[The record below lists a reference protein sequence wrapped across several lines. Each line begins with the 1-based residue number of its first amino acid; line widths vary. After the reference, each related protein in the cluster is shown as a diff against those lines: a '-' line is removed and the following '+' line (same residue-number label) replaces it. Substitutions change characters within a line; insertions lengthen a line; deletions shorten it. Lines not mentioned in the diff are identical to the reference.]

1 MGDTIVG
8 VQFGIANPENLLK
21 RSVVEVIT
29 DKTYQNNQPIAN
41 GVFDA
46 RFGVIENGKVC
57 PTCKQTNQFCPG
69 HFGHIRLARPVY
81 LYQFFD
87 MVEKLANVICLNC
100 SKILAPEEDVKALK
114 STGLSRFKEVRD
126 MRPSPKKDEPFECPH
141 CETPIFKKIA
151 KVMGKAATL
160 EGQLTDA
167 ESDPVNLQAE
177 MILRAFQRITDDDC
191 RSIGLNPEF
200 ARPEW
205 MMCTVLAVPPLTVRP
220 SVVMDDNQRMEDDLT
235 HVLINILRANDK
247 IREKID
253 KGESA
258 EVLDK
263 YTALLQYH
271 VATYV
276 DNDIKGMD
284 PSAQRSGRPL
294 RTLKSRFGAKTG
306 RVRGNLMGK
315 RVDFSA
321 RSVITP
327 DANIELDELG
337 VPEEIA
343 TNLTFPEI
351 VSPYNRDRLLSY
363 VKNGPDKHPGAKSVY
378 LKADDRTV
386 SLRYV
391 NPDTIDIREGDVVH
405 RHLINGDIVLF
416 NRQPSLH
423 KASMMAHRIVVL
435 PYSTFRLNV
444 SATRPYNADFDG
456 DEMNMHVPQSIASA
470 TELRY
475 IASVLRNI
483 ISPRTNSP
491 IIQLFQDTM
500 TGAYRISQPGVRVP
514 EPIAMNILARLKLP
528 FVRKNTTWTG
538 AELISAAFP
547 VMNYKGRINLKNGQL
562 EEGNVLQKGGVSGLL
577 HVIYADFGPQRAGQ
591 LINDIQ
597 SIVTQ
602 YNLYTGFSVGTSDLI
617 ANQATREFVAGELAK
632 GRDRV
637 AKILSA
643 VHAGQFENLMGLSDG
658 EQLEDDISSALK
670 EVAAS
675 INTKVIGSL
684 DKANRI
690 VQMVDSGSKGG
701 EQNITQMVALLGQ
714 QLIEGKRVQYTLQ
727 DRTLPHFARYDDG
740 VESRGFVQHS
750 FVDGLMP
757 AEFFYH
763 AQAGREGLI
772 DTAVKTSDTGY
783 IQRRLMKSME
793 DQHVEHDGTVRN
805 VTGSVIQFSYG
816 EDGVDTVA
824 VESQTCELPLMTL
837 ENIYRDYALTPS
849 DVNPF
854 LTASVEE
861 TPDLVEDL
869 VADRDLFVKSV
880 FRYRKNDTVLAPVNL
895 KRLLTKYANSY
906 STKTDLTP
914 AHVVGAINRFI
925 KEFPQSRVFHALLR
939 FYLAPKKVIVVHR
952 LSLALFD
959 ELIRDVRFRYIKSLV
974 HAGEMVGALAAQS
987 IGEPTTQLTLNSIAH
1002 DERVWVK
1009 NGACVRS
1016 VRIGDFVQEWIAKSS
1031 ALESHPNNTTLAHMP
1046 DGWETMSVDENGV
1059 IEWRKLEAVTQHPP
1073 VNEDGSNTLVKI
1085 HTKGGRTVL
1094 ATKAK
1099 SFLTKGTDG
1108 LLVPTRGDE
1117 LTIGCQVPLMANMPL
1132 TDMCG
1137 TVDVFDWIERGYRDR
1152 LPETIV
1158 LDEVFGRFVG
1168 AYIAEGMANE
1178 HVVGISNNDETFR
1191 TKALEWVDQLGF
1203 NYKTTVQENK
1213 IKTGWTSTDTVIHCS
1228 QLARFMAATC
1238 GRGSAN
1244 KQVPSFA
1251 YTAPE
1256 EFVTGLLS
1264 GYLSGDGTVGKDGRR
1279 CINFT
1284 SISEQLVD
1292 GMNALLARIGVHARK
1307 SREMKHRASPFKT
1320 HSFWFSRIPV
1330 NECIVLRTKMSFIVP
1345 EKQTRFEAITP
1356 TTIKCVR
1363 SEFTRV
1369 NNIIWDTV
1377 VSIEEQGCPTPF
1389 VYDFTV
1395 EGTRNFVHANG
1406 LCLRDTFHS
1415 AGTAK
1420 ANATSGV
1427 PRLEEILSASA
1438 NPKRPG
1444 NTVYLAP
1451 EFAYDQD
1458 AVISKMK
1465 EIQRTTLRDI
1475 TKSVRIYYDPSSS
1488 GTVVE
1493 EDAEVLALYQEFT
1506 VANVESCKS
1515 PWIMRLELND
1525 LEMASRNILD
1535 LTEVQTKL
1543 RASPYKILECMHS
1556 VGDSAK
1562 GVKADA
1568 ILSNADASKLILRL
1582 TFDENVV
1589 KTPTQLRFLEDK
1601 ILDTVLTGVDGVGGV
1616 HLRKVKNELI
1626 YDEKVGG
1633 YSQKEQYVLDVDGT
1647 NMYQLMVFPGA
1658 DGTRTFSN
1666 DIHEINDVFGIE
1678 AARLAIF
1685 EECSEVFV
1693 QEKVNYHHLSVLVD
1707 SMTFSGRI
1715 VAVNRFGM
1723 NKNETGVLARSSF
1736 EETSKNMFNAAMG
1749 AEYDT
1754 MRGVSANIMFGQKPP
1769 CGTGF
1774 VDILVDESRLPD
1786 GPDELPEDK
1795 TLDEVN
1801 QKLSGL
1807 PTNEI
1812 QMADIQMAW

>member
-8 VQFGIANPENLLK
+8 VQFGIANPENLIK
-21 RSVVEVIT
+21 RSVVEVTT

-100 SKILAPEEDVKALK
+100 SKILALEQVVSSLK

-126 MRPSPKKDEPFECPH
+126 LRPTPRKDEVLQCPH
-141 CETPIFKKIA
+141 CETAIFKKIA
-151 KVMGKAATL
+151 KVIGKAATL
-160 EGQLTDA
+160 EGQSNVEGT
-167 ESDPVNLQAE
+167 DPVVIQPE
-177 MILRAFQRITDDDC
+177 MILRAFQRMTDEDC
-191 RSIGLNPEF
+191 RLIGLNPEF

-205 MMCTVLAVPPLTVRP
+205 MICTVLAVPPLTVRP

-235 HVLINILRANDK
+235 HKLIDILRANDK
-247 IREKID
+247 VREKID
-253 KGESA
+253 KEESA

-263 YTALLQYH
+263 YTAKLQYD

-276 DNDIKGMD
+276 DNDIKGLE

-343 TNLTFPEI
+343 INLTFPEI
-351 VSPYNRDRLLSY
+351 VSPYNRDRLLGY

-405 RHLINGDIVLF
+405 RHLIHGDIVLF

-423 KASMMAHRIVVL
+423 KASMMAHRVVVL

-483 ISPRTNSP
+483 VSPRTNSP

-500 TGAYRISQPGVRVP
+500 TGAYRISKPGVKVP
-514 EPIAMNILARLKLP
+514 EPIAMNILARLRLP
-528 FVRKNTTWTG
+528 FVRKGVPWTG
-538 AELISAAFP
+538 SELISAAFP
-547 VMNYKGRINLKNGQL
+547 MMNYKGRINLKNGQL
-562 EEGNVLQKGGVSGLL
+562 AEGDILQKGGVSGLL
-577 HVIYADFGPQRAGQ
+577 HVVYTDFGPERCGQ

-617 ANQATREFVAGELAK
+617 ANQPTREFVGEQLKK

-637 AKILSA
+637 AEILSA
-643 VHAGQFENLMGLSDG
+643 VHSGQFVNLQGLSDG

-684 DKANRI
+684 DKSNRI

-805 VTGSVIQFSYG
+805 VTGSVIQFVYG

-824 VESQTCELPLMTL
+824 VESQTCELALMTL
-837 ENIYRDYALTPS
+837 ENIYRDYALTPE

-854 LTASVEE
+854 LTSSVAESPDMVEE
-861 TPDLVEDL
+861 LI
-869 VADRDLFVKSV
+869 ADREMFVRSV
-880 FRYRKNDTVLAPVNL
+880 FRFRKNDTVLAPVHL
-895 KRLLTKYANSY
+895 KRLITKYENPY

-914 AHVVGAINRFI
+914 TYVVSALNGFM
-925 KEFPQSRVFHALLR
+925 KEFPYNKVFHTLLR
-939 FYLAPKKVIVVHR
+939 YYLAPKKSIVVHR
-952 LSLALFD
+952 FSQKLFD
-959 ELIRDVRFRYIKSLV
+959 ELMRDIKYRYIKSQT

-987 IGEPTTQLTLNSIAH
+987 IGEPTTQLTLN
-1002 DERVWVK
+1002 
-1009 NGACVRS
+1009 
-1016 VRIGDFVQEWIAKSS
+1016 
-1031 ALESHPNNTTLAHMP
+1031 
-1046 DGWETMSVDENGV
+1046 
-1059 IEWRKLEAVTQHPP
+1059 
-1073 VNEDGSNTLVKI
+1073 
-1085 HTKGGRTVL
+1085 
-1094 ATKAK
+1094 
-1099 SFLTKGTDG
+1099 
-1108 LLVPTRGDE
+1108 
-1117 LTIGCQVPLMANMPL
+1117 
-1132 TDMCG
+1132 
-1137 TVDVFDWIERGYRDR
+1137 
-1152 LPETIV
+1152 
-1158 LDEVFGRFVG
+1158 
-1168 AYIAEGMANE
+1168 
-1178 HVVGISNNDETFR
+1178 
-1191 TKALEWVDQLGF
+1191 
-1203 NYKTTVQENK
+1203 
-1213 IKTGWTSTDTVIHCS
+1213 
-1228 QLARFMAATC
+1228 
-1238 GRGSAN
+1238 
-1244 KQVPSFA
+1244 
-1251 YTAPE
+1251 
-1256 EFVTGLLS
+1256 
-1264 GYLSGDGTVGKDGRR
+1264 
-1279 CINFT
+1279 
-1284 SISEQLVD
+1284 
-1292 GMNALLARIGVHARK
+1292 
-1307 SREMKHRASPFKT
+1307 
-1320 HSFWFSRIPV
+1320 
-1330 NECIVLRTKMSFIVP
+1330 
-1345 EKQTRFEAITP
+1345 
-1356 TTIKCVR
+1356 
-1363 SEFTRV
+1363 
-1369 NNIIWDTV
+1369 
-1377 VSIEEQGCPTPF
+1377 
-1389 VYDFTV
+1389 
-1395 EGTRNFVHANG
+1395 
-1406 LCLRDTFHS
+1406 TFHS

-1427 PRLEEILSASA
+1427 PRIEELLSASA

-1444 NTVYLAP
+1444 NTVYLRP
-1451 EFAYDQD
+1451 DISSDQD
-1458 AVISKMK
+1458 ATISKMK

-1475 TKSVRIYYDPSSS
+1475 TKSVRIYYDPPMN

-1493 EDAEVLALYQEFT
+1493 EDMDILALYQEFT
-1506 VANVESCKS
+1506 VSEGETCES

-1525 LEMASRNILD
+1525 AEQAARNILD
-1535 LTEVQTKL
+1535 LTEVVTKL
-1543 RASPYKILECMHS
+1543 KNEKSLKIINCIHS
-1556 VGDSAK
+1556 DNSAK
-1562 GVKADA
+1562 
-1568 ILSNADASKLILRL
+1568 KLILRIS
-1582 TFDENVV
+1582 FDANVV
-1589 KTPTQLRFLEDK
+1589 KNPTMLRFLEDK
-1601 ILDTVLTGVDGVGGV
+1601 VLDTVLTGVHGVGGV
-1616 HLRKVKNELI
+1616 HLRKVKNELV
-1626 YDEKVGG
+1626 YDEKVAG

-1647 NMYQLMVFPGA
+1647 NLYQLMVFPGV

-1749 AEYDT
+1749 AEFDT

-1786 GPDELPEDK
+1786 GLDEQPEDK
-1795 TLDEVN
+1795 TLEEVN
-1801 QKLSGL
+1801 QKLASL
-1807 PTNEI
+1807 PESEVR
-1812 QMADIQMAW
+1812 MEDILMDW

>member
-57 PTCKQTNQFCPG
+57 PTCKQTNQYCPG

-100 SKILAPEEDVKALK
+100 SKVLADEDTVRALK

-126 MRPSPKKDEPFECPH
+126 LRPTPKKNDAFECPR
-141 CETPIFKKIA
+141 CQTPIFKKIA
-151 KVMGKAATL
+151 KVIGKAATL
-160 EGQLTDA
+160 EGQLLGDDVPPTA
-167 ESDPVNLQAE
+167 IQAE
-177 MILRAFQRITDDDC
+177 MILRAFQRITDEDC
-191 RSIGLNPEF
+191 RMIGLNPEF

-205 MMCTVLAVPPLTVRP
+205 MLCTVLAVPPLTVRP

-235 HVLINILRANDK
+235 HKLIDILRANDK
-247 IREKID
+247 VREKID

-258 EVLDK
+258 DVLDK
-263 YTALLQYH
+263 YTAKLQYD

-276 DNDIKGMD
+276 DNDIKGLE

-327 DANIELDELG
+327 DANIDLDELG

-351 VSPYNRDRLLSY
+351 VSPYNRERLLGY
-363 VKNGPDKHPGAKSVY
+363 VKNGPDTHPGAKSVY

-423 KASMMAHRIVVL
+423 KASMMAHRVVVL

-500 TGAYRISQPGVRVP
+500 TGAYRISQPGVLVP
-514 EPIAMNILARLKLP
+514 EPIAMNILARIKLP
-528 FVRKNTTWTG
+528 FVRKGVPWKG
-538 AELISAAFP
+538 SELISAAFP
-547 VMNYKGRINLKNGQL
+547 MINYKGKISLKNGQL
-562 EEGNVLQKGGVSGLL
+562 SEGDVLQKSSVSGLL
-577 HVIYADFGPQRAGQ
+577 HVIYTDFGPERTGQ
-591 LINDIQ
+591 MINDIQ

-617 ANQATREFVAGELAK
+617 ANQATRDFVAEQLQT
-632 GRDRV
+632 GRDKV
-637 AKILSA
+637 AKILSD
-643 VHAGQFENLMGLSDG
+643 VHAGQYTNEMGLSDG

-670 EVAAS
+670 DVAAS

-684 DKANRI
+684 DKSNRI

-714 QLIEGKRVQYTLQ
+714 QLIEGRRVQYTLQ

-805 VTGSVIQFSYG
+805 VAGSVIQFVYG

-824 VESQTCELPLMTL
+824 VESQTCELALMTL
-837 ENIYRDYALTPS
+837 ENIYREYSLTPE

-854 LTASVEE
+854 LTESVTEV
-861 TPDLVEDL
+861 DDMVESII
-869 VADRDLFVKSV
+869 ADREMFVKSV
-880 FRYRKNDTVLAPVNL
+880 FRWRKNDTVLAPVNL
-895 KRLLTKYANSY
+895 KRLITKYANTY
-906 STKTDLTP
+906 ATKTDLTP
-914 AHVVGAINRFI
+914 TNVVAGLNRLI
-925 KEFPQSRVFHALLR
+925 KEFPNSKVFHALLR
-939 FYLAPKKVIVVHR
+939 YYLSPKKSIVIHR
-952 LSLALFD
+952 FSQALFD
-959 ELIRDVRFRYIKSLV
+959 ELMRDIRYRYIKSQT

-987 IGEPTTQLTLNSIAH
+987 IGEPTTQLTLN
-1002 DERVWVK
+1002 
-1009 NGACVRS
+1009 
-1016 VRIGDFVQEWIAKSS
+1016 
-1031 ALESHPNNTTLAHMP
+1031 
-1046 DGWETMSVDENGV
+1046 
-1059 IEWRKLEAVTQHPP
+1059 
-1073 VNEDGSNTLVKI
+1073 
-1085 HTKGGRTVL
+1085 
-1094 ATKAK
+1094 
-1099 SFLTKGTDG
+1099 
-1108 LLVPTRGDE
+1108 
-1117 LTIGCQVPLMANMPL
+1117 
-1132 TDMCG
+1132 
-1137 TVDVFDWIERGYRDR
+1137 
-1152 LPETIV
+1152 
-1158 LDEVFGRFVG
+1158 
-1168 AYIAEGMANE
+1168 
-1178 HVVGISNNDETFR
+1178 
-1191 TKALEWVDQLGF
+1191 
-1203 NYKTTVQENK
+1203 
-1213 IKTGWTSTDTVIHCS
+1213 
-1228 QLARFMAATC
+1228 
-1238 GRGSAN
+1238 
-1244 KQVPSFA
+1244 
-1251 YTAPE
+1251 
-1256 EFVTGLLS
+1256 
-1264 GYLSGDGTVGKDGRR
+1264 
-1279 CINFT
+1279 
-1284 SISEQLVD
+1284 
-1292 GMNALLARIGVHARK
+1292 
-1307 SREMKHRASPFKT
+1307 
-1320 HSFWFSRIPV
+1320 
-1330 NECIVLRTKMSFIVP
+1330 
-1345 EKQTRFEAITP
+1345 
-1356 TTIKCVR
+1356 
-1363 SEFTRV
+1363 
-1369 NNIIWDTV
+1369 
-1377 VSIEEQGCPTPF
+1377 
-1389 VYDFTV
+1389 
-1395 EGTRNFVHANG
+1395 
-1406 LCLRDTFHS
+1406 TFHS

-1420 ANATSGV
+1420 ANATAGV
-1427 PRLEEILSASA
+1427 PRIEELLSASA
-1438 NPKRPG
+1438 NPKKPG
-1444 NTVYLAP
+1444 NTVYLMP
-1451 EFAYDQD
+1451 DISNDQQ
-1458 AVISKMK
+1458 ATIEKMK

-1475 TKSVRIYYDPSSS
+1475 TKSVRIYYDPPAS

-1493 EDAEVLALYQEFT
+1493 EDMEILALYQQFSIDKGET
-1506 VANVESCKS
+1506 CAS

-1525 LEMASRNILD
+1525 QEQAARSITD
-1535 LTEVQTKL
+1535 LTAVITKL
-1543 RASPYKILECMHS
+1543 RINSATNKIVDCMHS
-1556 VGDSAK
+1556 DESGAK
-1562 GVKADA
+1562 
-1568 ILSNADASKLILRL
+1568 IILRL
-1582 TFDENVV
+1582 TFDDAAV
-1589 KTPTQLRFLEDK
+1589 KNPTTLRFLEDK

-1616 HLRKVKNELI
+1616 HLRKIKNELV
-1626 YDEKVGG
+1626 YDEKVAG

-1647 NMYQLMVFPGA
+1647 NMYQLMVFPGV

-1693 QEKVNYHHLSVLVD
+1693 SEKVNYHHLSVLVD

-1786 GPDELPEDK
+1786 GQDEEPEDK
-1795 TLDEVN
+1795 TLEEVN
-1801 QKLSGL
+1801 QKLGAL
-1807 PTNEI
+1807 PESVCR
-1812 QMADIQMAW
+1812 MEDILMAW

>member
-1 MGDTIVG
+1 
-8 VQFGIANPENLLK
+8 
-21 RSVVEVIT
+21 
-29 DKTYQNNQPIAN
+29 
-41 GVFDA
+41 
-46 RFGVIENGKVC
+46 
-57 PTCKQTNQFCPG
+57 
-69 HFGHIRLARPVY
+69 
-81 LYQFFD
+81 
-87 MVEKLANVICLNC
+87 
-100 SKILAPEEDVKALK
+100 
-114 STGLSRFKEVRD
+114 
-126 MRPSPKKDEPFECPH
+126 
-141 CETPIFKKIA
+141 
-151 KVMGKAATL
+151 
-160 EGQLTDA
+160 
-167 ESDPVNLQAE
+167 
-177 MILRAFQRITDDDC
+177 
-191 RSIGLNPEF
+191 
-200 ARPEW
+200 
-205 MMCTVLAVPPLTVRP
+205 
-220 SVVMDDNQRMEDDLT
+220 MDDNQRMEDDLT
-235 HVLINILRANDK
+235 HKLIDILRANDK
-247 IREKID
+247 VREKID
-253 KGESA
+253 KEESA

-263 YTALLQYH
+263 YTAKLQYD

-276 DNDIKGMD
+276 DNDIKGLE

-343 TNLTFPEI
+343 INLTFPEI
-351 VSPYNRDRLLSY
+351 VSPYNRDRLLGY

-405 RHLINGDIVLF
+405 RHLIHGDIVLF

-423 KASMMAHRIVVL
+423 KASMMAHRVVVL

-483 ISPRTNSP
+483 VSPRTNSP

-500 TGAYRISQPGVRVP
+500 TGAYRISQPGVKVP

-528 FVRKNTTWTG
+528 FVRKGIPWTG
-538 AELISAAFP
+538 SELISAAFP
-547 VMNYKGRINLKNGQL
+547 MMNYKGRINLKNGQL
-562 EEGNVLQKGGVSGLL
+562 EDGNVLQKGGVSGLL
-577 HVIYADFGPQRAGQ
+577 HVVYTDFGPERCGQ

-617 ANQATREFVAGELAK
+617 ANQTTREFVAEQLKK

-637 AKILSA
+637 AEILSA
-643 VHAGQFENLMGLSDG
+643 VHSGQFVNLQGLSDG
-658 EQLEDDISSALK
+658 AQLEDDISSALK

-805 VTGSVIQFSYG
+805 VTGSVIQFVYG

-824 VESQTCELPLMTL
+824 VESQTCELALMTL
-837 ENIYRDYALTPS
+837 ENIYKEYALTPE

-854 LTASVEE
+854 LTGAVAE
-861 TPDLVEDL
+861 TPDMVEEL
-869 VADRDLFVKSV
+869 IADREMFVRSV
-880 FRYRKNDTVLAPVNL
+880 FRFRKNDTVLAPVHL
-895 KRLLTKYANSY
+895 KRLITKYENPY

-914 AHVVGAINRFI
+914 AYVVSSLNGFM
-925 KEFPQSRVFHALLR
+925 KEFPYNKVFHTLLR
-939 FYLAPKKVIVVHR
+939 YYLAPKKAIITHR
-952 LSLALFD
+952 LSQKLFD
-959 ELIRDVRFRYIKSLV
+959 ELMRDIRYRYIKSQT

-987 IGEPTTQLTLNSIAH
+987 IGEPTTQLTLN
-1002 DERVWVK
+1002 
-1009 NGACVRS
+1009 
-1016 VRIGDFVQEWIAKSS
+1016 
-1031 ALESHPNNTTLAHMP
+1031 
-1046 DGWETMSVDENGV
+1046 
-1059 IEWRKLEAVTQHPP
+1059 
-1073 VNEDGSNTLVKI
+1073 
-1085 HTKGGRTVL
+1085 
-1094 ATKAK
+1094 
-1099 SFLTKGTDG
+1099 
-1108 LLVPTRGDE
+1108 
-1117 LTIGCQVPLMANMPL
+1117 
-1132 TDMCG
+1132 
-1137 TVDVFDWIERGYRDR
+1137 
-1152 LPETIV
+1152 
-1158 LDEVFGRFVG
+1158 
-1168 AYIAEGMANE
+1168 
-1178 HVVGISNNDETFR
+1178 
-1191 TKALEWVDQLGF
+1191 
-1203 NYKTTVQENK
+1203 
-1213 IKTGWTSTDTVIHCS
+1213 
-1228 QLARFMAATC
+1228 
-1238 GRGSAN
+1238 
-1244 KQVPSFA
+1244 
-1251 YTAPE
+1251 
-1256 EFVTGLLS
+1256 
-1264 GYLSGDGTVGKDGRR
+1264 
-1279 CINFT
+1279 
-1284 SISEQLVD
+1284 
-1292 GMNALLARIGVHARK
+1292 
-1307 SREMKHRASPFKT
+1307 
-1320 HSFWFSRIPV
+1320 
-1330 NECIVLRTKMSFIVP
+1330 
-1345 EKQTRFEAITP
+1345 
-1356 TTIKCVR
+1356 
-1363 SEFTRV
+1363 
-1369 NNIIWDTV
+1369 
-1377 VSIEEQGCPTPF
+1377 
-1389 VYDFTV
+1389 
-1395 EGTRNFVHANG
+1395 
-1406 LCLRDTFHS
+1406 TFHS

-1427 PRLEEILSASA
+1427 PRIEELLSASA

-1444 NTVYLAP
+1444 NTVYLRP
-1451 EFAYDQD
+1451 DISSDQD
-1458 AVISKMK
+1458 ATISKMK

-1475 TKSVRIYYDPSSS
+1475 TKSVRIYYDPPTN

-1493 EDAEVLALYQEFT
+1493 EDMDILALYQEFT
-1506 VANVESCKS
+1506 ISEGDACES

-1525 LEMASRNILD
+1525 AEQAARNILD
-1535 LTEVQTKL
+1535 LTEVVTKL
-1543 RASPYKILECMHS
+1543 KNEKSLKIINCIHS
-1556 VGDSAK
+1556 DNSAK
-1562 GVKADA
+1562 
-1568 ILSNADASKLILRL
+1568 KLILRIS
-1582 TFDENVV
+1582 FDANVV
-1589 KTPTQLRFLEDK
+1589 KNPTMLRFLEDK
-1601 ILDTVLTGVDGVGGV
+1601 VLDTVLTGVHGVGGV
-1616 HLRKVKNELI
+1616 HLRKVKNELV
-1626 YDEKVGG
+1626 YDEKVAG

-1647 NMYQLMVFPGA
+1647 NLYQLMVFPGV

-1749 AEYDT
+1749 AEFDT

-1786 GPDELPEDK
+1786 GMDEEPEDK
-1795 TLDEVN
+1795 TLEEVN
-1801 QKLSGL
+1801 QKLASL
-1807 PTNEI
+1807 PESECR
-1812 QMADIQMAW
+1812 MEDILMDW

>member
-1 MGDTIVG
+1 
-8 VQFGIANPENLLK
+8 
-21 RSVVEVIT
+21 VVT
-29 DKTYQNNQPIAN
+29 
-41 GVFDA
+41 
-46 RFGVIENGKVC
+46 
-57 PTCKQTNQFCPG
+57 
-69 HFGHIRLARPVY
+69 
-81 LYQFFD
+81 
-87 MVEKLANVICLNC
+87 
-100 SKILAPEEDVKALK
+100 SLK

-126 MRPSPKKDEPFECPH
+126 LRPTPRKDEVLQCPH
-141 CETPIFKKIA
+141 CETAIFKKIA
-151 KVMGKAATL
+151 KVIGKAATL
-160 EGQLTDA
+160 EGQSNVEGT
-167 ESDPVNLQAE
+167 DPVAIQPE
-177 MILRAFQRITDDDC
+177 MILRAFQRMTDEDC
-191 RSIGLNPEF
+191 RLIGLNPEF

-205 MMCTVLAVPPLTVRP
+205 MICTVLAVPPLTVRP

-235 HVLINILRANDK
+235 HKLIDILRANDK
-247 IREKID
+247 VREKID
-253 KGESA
+253 KEESA

-263 YTALLQYH
+263 YTAKLQYD

-276 DNDIKGMD
+276 DNDIKGLE

-343 TNLTFPEI
+343 INLTFPEI
-351 VSPYNRDRLLSY
+351 VSPYNRDRLLGY

-378 LKADDRTV
+378 LKSDDRTV

-405 RHLINGDIVLF
+405 RHLIHGDIVLF

-423 KASMMAHRIVVL
+423 KASMMAHRVVVL

-500 TGAYRISQPGVRVP
+500 TGAYRISQPGVKVP

-528 FVRKNTTWTG
+528 FVRKGVSWTG
-538 AELISAAFP
+538 SELISAAFP
-547 VMNYKGRINLKNGQL
+547 MMNYKGRINLKNGQL
-562 EEGNVLQKGGVSGLL
+562 IDGNILQKGGVSGLL
-577 HVIYADFGPQRAGQ
+577 HVVYTDFGPERCGQ

-617 ANQATREFVAGELAK
+617 ANQPTREFVAEQLKK

-637 AKILSA
+637 AEILSA
-643 VHAGQFENLMGLSDG
+643 VHSGQFVNLQGLSDG
-658 EQLEDDISSALK
+658 AQLEDDISSALK

-805 VTGSVIQFSYG
+805 VTGSIIQFAYG

-837 ENIYRDYALTPS
+837 ENIYKEYALTPE

-854 LTASVEE
+854 LTTSVTESPDMVEE
-861 TPDLVEDL
+861 LI
-869 VADRDLFVKSV
+869 ADREMFVRSV
-880 FRYRKNDTVLAPVNL
+880 FRFRKNDTVLAPVHL
-895 KRLLTKYANSY
+895 KRLITKYENQY

-914 AHVVGAINRFI
+914 AYVVNALNGFI
-925 KEFPQSRVFHALLR
+925 KTFPYNKVFHTLLR
-939 FYLAPKKVIVVHR
+939 YYLAPKKAIVTHR
-952 LSLALFD
+952 LSQALFD
-959 ELIRDVRFRYIKSLV
+959 ELMRDIRYRYIKSQT

-987 IGEPTTQLTLNSIAH
+987 IGEPTTQLTLN
-1002 DERVWVK
+1002 
-1009 NGACVRS
+1009 
-1016 VRIGDFVQEWIAKSS
+1016 
-1031 ALESHPNNTTLAHMP
+1031 
-1046 DGWETMSVDENGV
+1046 
-1059 IEWRKLEAVTQHPP
+1059 
-1073 VNEDGSNTLVKI
+1073 
-1085 HTKGGRTVL
+1085 
-1094 ATKAK
+1094 
-1099 SFLTKGTDG
+1099 
-1108 LLVPTRGDE
+1108 
-1117 LTIGCQVPLMANMPL
+1117 
-1132 TDMCG
+1132 
-1137 TVDVFDWIERGYRDR
+1137 
-1152 LPETIV
+1152 
-1158 LDEVFGRFVG
+1158 
-1168 AYIAEGMANE
+1168 
-1178 HVVGISNNDETFR
+1178 
-1191 TKALEWVDQLGF
+1191 
-1203 NYKTTVQENK
+1203 
-1213 IKTGWTSTDTVIHCS
+1213 
-1228 QLARFMAATC
+1228 
-1238 GRGSAN
+1238 
-1244 KQVPSFA
+1244 
-1251 YTAPE
+1251 
-1256 EFVTGLLS
+1256 
-1264 GYLSGDGTVGKDGRR
+1264 
-1279 CINFT
+1279 
-1284 SISEQLVD
+1284 
-1292 GMNALLARIGVHARK
+1292 
-1307 SREMKHRASPFKT
+1307 
-1320 HSFWFSRIPV
+1320 
-1330 NECIVLRTKMSFIVP
+1330 
-1345 EKQTRFEAITP
+1345 
-1356 TTIKCVR
+1356 
-1363 SEFTRV
+1363 
-1369 NNIIWDTV
+1369 
-1377 VSIEEQGCPTPF
+1377 
-1389 VYDFTV
+1389 
-1395 EGTRNFVHANG
+1395 
-1406 LCLRDTFHS
+1406 TFHS

-1427 PRLEEILSASA
+1427 PRIEELLSASA

-1444 NTVYLAP
+1444 NTVYLRP
-1451 EFAYDQD
+1451 DISSDQD
-1458 AVISKMK
+1458 ATISKMK

-1475 TKSVRIYYDPSSS
+1475 TKSVRIYYDPPMN

-1493 EDAEVLALYQEFT
+1493 EDMDILALYQEFT
-1506 VANVESCKS
+1506 IQQGDTCES

-1525 LEMASRNILD
+1525 AEQAARNILD
-1535 LTEVQTKL
+1535 LTEVVTKL
-1543 RASPYKILECMHS
+1543 KNEKSLKIINCIHS
-1556 VGDSAK
+1556 DNSAK
-1562 GVKADA
+1562 
-1568 ILSNADASKLILRL
+1568 KLILRL
-1582 TFDENVV
+1582 SFDANVV
-1589 KTPTQLRFLEDK
+1589 KNPTMLRFLEDK
-1601 ILDTVLTGVDGVGGV
+1601 VLDTVLTGVHGVGGV
-1616 HLRKVKNELI
+1616 HLRKVKNELV
-1626 YDEKVGG
+1626 YDEKVAG

-1647 NMYQLMVFPGA
+1647 NLYELMVFPGV

-1749 AEYDT
+1749 AEFDT

-1786 GPDELPEDK
+1786 GLDEEPEDK
-1795 TLDEVN
+1795 TLEEVN
-1801 QKLSGL
+1801 QRLASL
-1807 PTNEI
+1807 PESECRLE
-1812 QMADIQMAW
+1812 DILMDW

>member
-21 RSVVEVIT
+21 RSVVEVTT

-57 PTCKQTNQFCPG
+57 PTCKQTNQYCPG

-87 MVEKLANVICLNC
+87 MVEKLANVICLSC
-100 SKILAPEEDVKALK
+100 SKLLADQDTVKALK

-126 MRPSPKKDEPFECPH
+126 LRPTPRKDEPFECSH
-141 CETPIFKKIA
+141 CQTPIFKKIA
-151 KVMGKAATL
+151 KVIGKAATL
-160 EGQLTDA
+160 EGQLLGDDVPPTA
-167 ESDPVNLQAE
+167 IQAE
-177 MILRAFQRITDDDC
+177 MILRAFQRITDEDC
-191 RSIGLNPEF
+191 RVIGLNPEF

-205 MMCTVLAVPPLTVRP
+205 MLCTVLAVPPLTVRP

-235 HVLINILRANDK
+235 HKLIDILRANDK
-247 IREKID
+247 VREKID

-263 YTALLQYH
+263 YTAKLQYD

-276 DNDIKGMD
+276 DNDIKGLE

-351 VSPYNRDRLLSY
+351 VSPYNRERLLGY

-378 LKADDRTV
+378 LKTDDRTV

-423 KASMMAHRIVVL
+423 KASMMAHRVVVL

-500 TGAYRISQPGVRVP
+500 TGAYRISQPGVKVP
-514 EPIAMNILARLKLP
+514 EPIAMNILARIKLP
-528 FVRKNTTWTG
+528 FVRKGVPWTG

-547 VMNYKGRINLKNGQL
+547 MMNYKGKISLKNGQL
-562 EEGNVLQKGGVSGLL
+562 PEGDVLQKSSVSGLL
-577 HVIYADFGPQRAGQ
+577 HVVYTDFGPERAGQ

-617 ANQATREFVAGELAK
+617 ANQTTREFVGDQLKK
-632 GRDRV
+632 GRGRV
-637 AKILSA
+637 ADILSA
-643 VHAGQFENLMGLSDG
+643 VHAGQYENLMGLSDG

-670 EVAAS
+670 DVAAS
-675 INTKVIGSL
+675 INSEVIKSL

-714 QLIEGKRVQYTLQ
+714 QLIEGRRVQYTLQ

-805 VTGSVIQFSYG
+805 VTGSVIQFVYG

-824 VESQTCELPLMTL
+824 VESQTCELALMTL
-837 ENIYRDYALTPS
+837 ENIYREYALAPE

-854 LTASVEE
+854 LTEKVEE
-861 TPDLVEDL
+861 VDDLVDSII
-869 VADRDLFVKSV
+869 ADREMFVKSV
-880 FRYRKNDTVLAPVNL
+880 FRHRKNDTVLAPVNL
-895 KRLLTKYANSY
+895 KRLITKYANPY
-906 STKTDLTP
+906 ATKTDLTP
-914 AHVVGAINRFI
+914 AGVIAGINRLI
-925 KEFPQSRVFHALLR
+925 KEFPHSKVFHALLR
-939 FYLAPKKVIVVHR
+939 YYLAPKKSIVTHR
-952 LSLALFD
+952 FSQALFD
-959 ELIRDVRFRYIKSLV
+959 ELMRDIRYRYIKSQV

-987 IGEPTTQLTLNSIAH
+987 IGEPTTQLTLN
-1002 DERVWVK
+1002 
-1009 NGACVRS
+1009 
-1016 VRIGDFVQEWIAKSS
+1016 
-1031 ALESHPNNTTLAHMP
+1031 
-1046 DGWETMSVDENGV
+1046 
-1059 IEWRKLEAVTQHPP
+1059 
-1073 VNEDGSNTLVKI
+1073 
-1085 HTKGGRTVL
+1085 
-1094 ATKAK
+1094 
-1099 SFLTKGTDG
+1099 
-1108 LLVPTRGDE
+1108 
-1117 LTIGCQVPLMANMPL
+1117 
-1132 TDMCG
+1132 
-1137 TVDVFDWIERGYRDR
+1137 
-1152 LPETIV
+1152 
-1158 LDEVFGRFVG
+1158 
-1168 AYIAEGMANE
+1168 
-1178 HVVGISNNDETFR
+1178 
-1191 TKALEWVDQLGF
+1191 
-1203 NYKTTVQENK
+1203 
-1213 IKTGWTSTDTVIHCS
+1213 
-1228 QLARFMAATC
+1228 
-1238 GRGSAN
+1238 
-1244 KQVPSFA
+1244 
-1251 YTAPE
+1251 
-1256 EFVTGLLS
+1256 
-1264 GYLSGDGTVGKDGRR
+1264 
-1279 CINFT
+1279 
-1284 SISEQLVD
+1284 
-1292 GMNALLARIGVHARK
+1292 
-1307 SREMKHRASPFKT
+1307 
-1320 HSFWFSRIPV
+1320 
-1330 NECIVLRTKMSFIVP
+1330 
-1345 EKQTRFEAITP
+1345 
-1356 TTIKCVR
+1356 
-1363 SEFTRV
+1363 
-1369 NNIIWDTV
+1369 
-1377 VSIEEQGCPTPF
+1377 
-1389 VYDFTV
+1389 
-1395 EGTRNFVHANG
+1395 
-1406 LCLRDTFHS
+1406 TFHS

-1420 ANATSGV
+1420 ANATAGV
-1427 PRLEEILSASA
+1427 PRIEELLSASA
-1438 NPKRPG
+1438 NPKKPG
-1444 NTVYLAP
+1444 NTVYLLP
-1451 EFAYDQD
+1451 EISNDQQ
-1458 AVISKMK
+1458 ATIEKMK

-1475 TKSVRIYYDPSSS
+1475 TKSVRIYYDPPSS

-1493 EDAEVLALYQEFT
+1493 EDMDILALYQQFSIDQG
-1506 VANVESCKS
+1506 ESCAS

-1525 LEMASRNILD
+1525 QEQAARNITD
-1535 LTEVQTKL
+1535 LTAVITKL
-1543 RASPYKILECMHS
+1543 RSNTQLKIIDCMHS
-1556 VGDSAK
+1556 DESATK
-1562 GVKADA
+1562 IV
-1568 ILSNADASKLILRL
+1568 LRL
-1582 TFDENVV
+1582 TFDGNAV
-1589 KTPTQLRFLEDK
+1589 KNPTTLRFWEDK
-1601 ILDTVLTGVDGVGGV
+1601 VLDTVLTGVDGVGGV
-1616 HLRKVKNELI
+1616 HLRKIKNELV
-1626 YDEKVGG
+1626 YDEKVAG

-1647 NMYQLMVFPGA
+1647 NLYQLMVFPGA

-1693 QEKVNYHHLSVLVD
+1693 SEKVNYHHLSVLVD

-1786 GPDELPEDK
+1786 GEDEEPEDK
-1795 TLDEVN
+1795 TLEEVN
-1801 QKLSGL
+1801 QKLSAL
-1807 PTNEI
+1807 PESVCR
-1812 QMADIQMAW
+1812 MEDILMDW